1 MKSSRESW
9 RQNALDTLASQ
20 SKQLKQVFSKNDPFP
35 HVVVDGLFPPQLIQA
50 LVSEFP
56 NPDDESWDRS
66 IVDGIQVKLRSNWI
80 TEDDISPITANVVNF
95 FNSGSFMKS
104 LSTITGVEKLISDPY
119 FTGGGR
125 NCILPGGVLDV
136 HADGNWHDL
145 MGVHRRLNAILYLNE
160 NWQEQWGGHFELW
173 DKELTGCIKSVLP
186 IANRLLIF
194 ETHDFTYHG
203 HPNPLA
209 CPEGV
214 SRKSLIFYYYTA
226 NNRPSEQILKAEPH
240 RALWRK
246 KGLNSLHDS

>member
-1 MKSSRESW
+1 MERSIPNWRRNVLDGLADQSR
-9 RQNALDTLASQ
+9 QLSQ
-20 SKQLKQVFSKNDPFP
+20 LFADNDPFP
-35 HVVVDGLFPPQLIQA
+35 HVIVDDLFPSQLIRA
-50 LVSEFP
+50 LVAEFP
-56 NPDDESWDRS
+56 NPDDQSWDRS
-66 IVDGIQVKLRSNWI
+66 IVEGIQVKLRSNWVD
-80 TEDDISPITANVVNF
+80 EDDISPITAEVVHF

-136 HADGNWHDL
+136 HADGNWHDA

-160 NWQEQWGGHFELW
+160 DWEEEWGGHFELW
-173 DKELTGCIKSVLP
+173 DKDLAGCVKAVSP

-209 CPEGV
+209 CPEGN

-226 NNRPSEQILKAEPH
+226 ESRPSEQVLKAEPH

-246 KGLNSLHDS
+246 KSLNSL

>member
-1 MKSSRESW
+1 MERSIPNWRRNVLDGLADQSR
-9 RQNALDTLASQ
+9 QLSQ
-20 SKQLKQVFSKNDPFP
+20 LFVDNDPFP
-35 HVVVDGLFPPQLIQA
+35 HVIVDDLFPSQLIRA
-50 LVSEFP
+50 LVAEFP
-56 NPDDESWDRS
+56 NPDDQSWDRS
-66 IVDGIQVKLRSNWI
+66 IVEGIQVKLRSNWVD
-80 TEDDISPITANVVNF
+80 EDDISPITAEVVHF

-136 HADGNWHDL
+136 HADGNWHDA

-160 NWQEQWGGHFELW
+160 DWEEEWGGHFELW
-173 DKELTGCIKSVLP
+173 DKDLAGCVKAVSP

-209 CPEGV
+209 CPEGN

-226 NNRPSEQILKAEPH
+226 ESRPSEQVLKAEPH

-246 KGLNSLHDS
+246 KSLNSL

>member
-1 MKSSRESW
+1 MQSRVLYW
-9 RQNALDTLASQ
+9 RQDVLSALDSQ
-20 SKQLKQVFSKNDPFP
+20 SDGLREVFATNNPFP
-35 HVVVDGLFPPQLIQA
+35 HVVVDNLFPPQLISD

-56 NPDDESWDRS
+56 TPNDQSWDRS
-66 IVDGIQVKLRSNWI
+66 VVEGIQVKLRSNWT
-80 TEDDISPITANVVNF
+80 TEDDISPITAEVVNF

-104 LSTITGVEKLISDPY
+104 LSAITGVQRLISDPY

-136 HADGNWHDL
+136 HADGNWHDA

-160 NWQEQWGGHFELW
+160 NWKEEWGGDFELW
-173 DKELTGCIKSVLP
+173 DRNLTGCVKAVSPL
-186 IANRLLIF
+186 ANRLLIF

-209 CPEGV
+209 CPEGEN
-214 SRKSLIFYYYTA
+214 RKSLIFYYYTA
-226 NNRPSEQILKAEPH
+226 EPRPSEQILKAEPH

-246 KGLNSLHDS
+246 KSLNSL